1 MVKVPSAETLRKYGL
16 SLEDWLEFIPVPEG
30 VERTE
35 ANVLEHGYCVICK
48 KQPATGRMV
57 VDHFHA
63 AKWKKMPPAERK
75 KWVRGVV
82 CTTDNRVLLTRYGTI
97 QKHLNAAEYLEA
109 FEKRRAAWPSS

>member
-63 AKWKKMPPAERK
+63 PKWKKMPPDERK
-75 KWVRGVV
+75 KYVRGVV
-82 CTTDNRVLLTRYGTI
+82 CTTCNHFCLTRYMT
-97 QKHLNAAEYLEA
+97 AAKARNVAAYLEA
-109 FEKRRAAWPSS
+109 FDARRPR